1 MDVFPTFSQLY
12 PFHKTILLKTGM
24 IFIEKEILN
33 LNLKFEQVRG
43 INVQK
48 RRGGRVLYSNVKK
61 VSLFFNI
68 ATSKL
73 IENSDFKIF

>member
-1 MDVFPTFSQLY
+1 
-12 PFHKTILLKTGM
+12 M

-48 RRGGRVLYSNVKK
+48 RRGGRVLSSNVKK

>member
-1 MDVFPTFSQLY
+1 
-12 PFHKTILLKTGM
+12 M